1 MQLIR
6 LSLDHSL
13 TYIEKSMDTIIE
25 LTPHAV
31 LVGDRMHMLPSLI
44 GVDSQRD
51 AHSVL
56 VITGADPS

>member
-1 MQLIR
+1 
-6 LSLDHSL
+6 
-13 TYIEKSMDTIIE
+13 MDTIIE

-56 VITGADPS
+56 VITGADPSWRISDKPPAAKQVI

>member
-1 MQLIR
+1 
-6 LSLDHSL
+6 
-13 TYIEKSMDTIIE
+13 MDTIIE